1 MPPAL
6 RSPNRESHPKRVA
19 LLIELDFGEPPGT
32 RTPNRVIKSH
42 LLCQIELAAH
52 QTTTTITK

>member
-1 MPPAL
+1 M
-6 RSPNRESHPKRVA
+6 
-19 LLIELDFGEPPGT
+19 ELDFGEPPGT

-52 QTTTTITK
+52 VSVNTLQL

>member
-1 MPPAL
+1 M
-6 RSPNRESHPKRVA
+6 
-19 LLIELDFGEPPGT
+19 ELDFGEPPGT

-52 QTTTTITK
+52 LDNNSNNTAICEIIPYLHPFDKIELSH